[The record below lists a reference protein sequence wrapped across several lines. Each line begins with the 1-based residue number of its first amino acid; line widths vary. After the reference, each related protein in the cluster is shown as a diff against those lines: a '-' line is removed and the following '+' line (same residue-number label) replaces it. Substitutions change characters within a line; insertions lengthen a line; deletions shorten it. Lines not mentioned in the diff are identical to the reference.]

1 MDKAD
6 NKLPLMEKA
15 AKYLKYILGIFK
27 LDYEM
32 NIAGQKGLYE
42 LVDLV
47 CGARDF
53 VRGNL

>member
-32 NIAGQKGLYE
+32 NIAGQKGFYE